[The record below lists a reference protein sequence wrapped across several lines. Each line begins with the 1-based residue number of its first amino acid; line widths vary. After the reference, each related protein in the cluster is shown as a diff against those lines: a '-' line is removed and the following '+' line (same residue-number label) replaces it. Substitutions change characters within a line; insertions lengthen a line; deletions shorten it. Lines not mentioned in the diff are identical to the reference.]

1 MIDPKGLLFGILGR
15 SPVNF
20 LVRENFSY
28 DRFWNRILSLGR
40 AKRQIL
46 SLGKICVPKSGPR
59 NCFSKLSHK
68 SFRWVELSGKSFR
81 GEILCTLNRV
91 PRKADFPKRKESLL
105 KKIDSDKNFRGQ
117 FSVRNVRSYFIN
129 YSARENFIRKKQ

>member
-28 DRFWNRILSLGR
+28 DRFWNRIR
-40 AKRQIL
+40 FPKR
-46 SLGKICVPKSGPR
+46 K
-59 NCFSKLSHK
+59 
-68 SFRWVELSGKSFR
+68 ELRLTGS
-81 GEILCTLNRV
+81 RV

-105 KKIDSDKNFRGQ
+105 KKIDSDKSVRGQ
-117 FSVRNVRSYFIN
+117 FSVRNFRSYFIN
-129 YSARENFIRKKQ
+129 FSARENFIKKDSILTMNLAMGAI